1 MPNFLIIGAAKAGT
15 SALYYYLKQHPQIYM
30 SPVKEPQFFAYED
43 QKLDFHGP
51 GIATIQNSITNIE
64 AYCALFQEV
73 SNETAIGEA
82 STIYLYNPK
91 APERIRHYIPDV
103 KMIAILRNPVDRAYS
118 GYLMHVRDGREILD
132 FPQALQAEETR
143 IRNNWSFG
151 RYTSW
156 GFYYTQL
163 RRYFDMFERD
173 QIRVYLYEDMTG
185 NAASLLRDI
194 FQFLSVEETF
204 DPDLSVRY
212 NVSGMPKNKAFHAL
226 VKRPNPIKPVLKQLL
241 PAWLTTSLKD
251 RYLQYSNVK
260 PQLEP
265 EVRQQLLK
273 VYRDEILKLQDLIQR
288 DLSKWLE

>member
-15 SALYYYLKQHPQIYM
+15 SALNSYLKQHPQIYM

-51 GIATIQNSITNIE
+51 GIATIQNSITDIK
-64 AYCALFQEV
+64 AYSALFQEV

-91 APERIRHYIPDV
+91 APERIRHYIPDA

-118 GYLMHVRDGREILD
+118 GYLMHVREGRETLD
-132 FPQALQAEETR
+132 FAQALQAEETR

-151 RYTSW
+151 HYTSW
-156 GFYYTQL
+156 GFYYPQL

-185 NAASLLRDI
+185 DAAGLLRDI
-194 FQFLSVEETF
+194 FQFLNVEETF

-241 PAWLTTSLKD
+241 PAWLKTSLKD
-251 RYLQYSNVK
+251 RYLQYSDVK
-260 PQLEP
+260 PQLAP
-265 EVRQQLLK
+265 EVRQQLLE
-273 VYRDEILKLQDLIQR
+273 VYRDDILKLQNLIQR